1 MDKKGYQMDKAQ
13 IGTTLLVVAII
24 LVAYLNIY
32 FQNKR
37 QQKKIKEM
45 QASIKEG
52 DHIIT
57 YTGLSRNC
65 RRSFGGQVDS

>member
-1 MDKKGYQMDKAQ
+1 MDKAQ
-13 IGTTLLVVAII
+13 IGTTLLVIAII

-37 QQKKIKEM
+37 QQKRIKEM
-45 QASIKEG
+45 QSSIKEG

-65 RRSFGGQVDS
+65 RKSIRG

>member
-1 MDKKGYQMDKAQ
+1 MDKNQ
-13 IGTTLLVVAII
+13 ILSTLLVVAII
-24 LVAYLNIY
+24 LIVYLNIY

-37 QQKKIKEM
+37 QAKKIKEM
-45 QASIKEG
+45 QDAIKEG

-65 RRSFGGQVDS
+65 RRSFR

>member
-1 MDKKGYQMDKAQ
+1 MDKNQ
-13 IGTTLLVVAII
+13 IISTLLVIAII
-24 LVAYLNIY
+24 LIVYLNIY

-37 QQKKIKEM
+37 QAKIIKEM
-45 QASIKEG
+45 QAAIKEG

-65 RRSFGGQVDS
+65 RKSIRG

>member
-1 MDKKGYQMDKAQ
+1 MDQKQ
-13 IGTTLLVVAII
+13 IISTLLIVAVI
-24 LVAYLNIY
+24 LIVYLNIY

-37 QQKKIKEM
+37 QTKKIKEM
-45 QASIKEG
+45 QSSIKEG

>member
-1 MDKKGYQMDKAQ
+1 MDKAQ
-13 IGTTLLVVAII
+13 IGTTLLVIAII

-37 QQKKIKEM
+37 QQKRIKEM
-45 QASIKEG
+45 QSSIKEG

>member
-1 MDKKGYQMDKAQ
+1 MDKAQ
-13 IGTTLLVVAII
+13 IGTTLLVIAII

-37 QQKKIKEM
+37 KKKRIKEM
-45 QASIKEG
+45 QSSIKEG

-65 RRSFGGQVDS
+65 

>member
-1 MDKKGYQMDKAQ
+1 MDKAQ
-13 IGTTLLVVAII
+13 IGTTLLVIAII

-37 QQKKIKEM
+37 QEKKIKEM
-45 QASIKEG
+45 QAAIKEG

-65 RRSFGGQVDS
+65 RKSFR

>member
-1 MDKKGYQMDKAQ
+1 MDKAQ
-13 IGTTLLVVAII
+13 IGTTLLVIAII

-37 QQKKIKEM
+37 QQKRIKEM
-45 QASIKEG
+45 QSSIKEG
-52 DHIIT
+52 DRIIT

-65 RRSFGGQVDS
+65 